1 MEEILM
7 AAGSNP
13 PIDPKTVAMEVQK
26 GKSLE
31 EIQRIFGIKMKSQ
44 VQDLYVRGLRQLG
57 EIPQF
62 NLPKA
67 KAKRSAKITDTG
79 YRRSIGQSGS
89 ITLTRSL
96 LLENLGFKEGDVFQI
111 LRQGDD
117 LILRKVE

>member
-1 MEEILM
+1 M
-7 AAGSNP
+7 AAASSP
-13 PIDPKTVAMEVQK
+13 PVDPKTVAQEVQK

-31 EIQRIFGIKMKSQ
+31 EIQRIFGIKLKSQ

-62 NLPKA
+62 EMPKA
-67 KAKRSAKITDTG
+67 KKGSSTKIVDTG
-79 YRRSIGQSGS
+79 FRRSIGQSGS

-96 LLENLGFKEGDVFQI
+96 LMEKLGFHRGDAFQI

>member
-1 MEEILM
+1 M
-7 AAGSNP
+7 AAGGSP
-13 PIDPKTVAMEVQK
+13 PVDPKTVALEVQK

-31 EIQRIFGIKMKSQ
+31 EIQRIFGIKMKTQ
-44 VQDLYVRGLRQLG
+44 VQDLYVKGLRQLG

-62 NLPKA
+62 EMPKGRD
-67 KAKRSAKITDTG
+67 KEVTQITDPG

-96 LLENLGFKEGDVFQI
+96 LLEKLGFQRGDVFQI

>member
-1 MEEILM
+1 M
-7 AAGSNP
+7 
-13 PIDPKTVAMEVQK
+13 
-26 GKSLE
+26 E

-62 NLPKA
+62 EMPKG
-67 KAKRSAKITDTG
+67 KDKSSAKVTDTG

-96 LLENLGFKEGDVFQI
+96 LLEKLGFKQGDVFQI

>member
-1 MEEILM
+1 M
-7 AAGSNP
+7 AAGGSP
-13 PIDPKTVAMEVQK
+13 PVDPKVVVLEVQK

-62 NLPKA
+62 EMPKT
-67 KAKRSAKITDTG
+67 KGKSSAVVADPG

-96 LLENLGFKEGDVFQI
+96 LLEKLGFQKGDVFQI

>member
-1 MEEILM
+1 M
-7 AAGSNP
+7 ATGSNP

-31 EIQRIFGIKMKSQ
+31 EVKMKSQ

-62 NLPKA
+62 GLPKT
-67 KAKRSAKITDTG
+67 KVKSSAKVTDTG